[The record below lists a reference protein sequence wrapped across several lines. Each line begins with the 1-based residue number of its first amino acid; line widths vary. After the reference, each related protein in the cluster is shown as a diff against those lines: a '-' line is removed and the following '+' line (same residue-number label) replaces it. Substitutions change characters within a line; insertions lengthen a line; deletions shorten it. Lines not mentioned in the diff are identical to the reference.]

1 VNLLDSLLDAIVR
14 LDGDALV
21 MHVGEK
27 PYVVTTSEATGQFRG
42 PLAWGQV
49 ELSSRV
55 LTLEAVNG
63 MLGQILPIDQRS
75 LLDEYGA
82 TEYEVHGANDS
93 SQRFTIIAAR
103 GGDDIWLEVRRHPKA
118 VDVPGAVESEPRAAE
133 VEAAIEEVEPAAP
146 AIVSVPA
153 AVQPTVEVG
162 PETPAVEPAMAGPV
176 VQLRQ
181 EAEPASYTDQAE
193 VAVFHESAQAVEAE
207 IPAAESVQVIEQV
220 AKAAEVEAA
229 VSKPADEPTVTPVA
243 SPLEPVQFSEAFTPT
258 KVETPVQARI
268 DDALTQPTASASP
281 AEEEIRF
288 TDHQLEPEH
297 VLLTSEPDWG
307 DDVMTEGDLS
317 ELLRAS
323 AAAVLTGARASAIE
337 ADGEPEAPYFLTAE
351 ESSLE
356 ISLDEAISLGDEI
369 AVPAA
374 SASREEESSELPFT
388 PDDSASAARAA
399 LLAEQEEFWRAGAPV
414 SSKDEDLPAQS
425 GASAEPTR
433 EYMSAWDDA
442 APLSIEEPAGLARE
456 SVAVNVPLPVAD
468 TSMGEAAPTKV
479 TDEPTPILASAESQD
494 ADLPAASDED
504 ADGDGDVVH
513 PRPTAVIVPLS
524 RHVRPEPPVDIRAG
538 ANTLERVLH
547 LAAARGAATVY
558 VVARSAPMVRIDGEF
573 SSLEGEPAI
582 TTAVVERLTAE
593 LAPHGRDAASAD
605 AEWTIDVPEIG
616 RVRCMTF
623 RDHRGPGLIFRMV
636 PQRAISADQ
645 LGLPAEVQA
654 LCSEADGL
662 VLVAG
667 GRGSG
672 RSTLLT
678 SFVDLIN
685 RTRSEHVITAE
696 TKIEFLHENR
706 RSFISQRE
714 IQGDADAM
722 AATVRAASREEPD
735 VLIVEDLRT
744 PELVT
749 LALEGAQ
756 GGRLIFASVPA
767 PSAVSAVER
776 MIEMFPPERREKA
789 QMLLAGTLRGVVSQV
804 LLRKLRGGRVAAREV
819 LLNTPAVANLIREGK
834 TFQLPA
840 ALESGRRFGM
850 MPLAESLATLVREGT
865 VHPSH
870 AYRKAPNREQFL
882 AILRRDGVDT
892 STAERLA

>member
-27 PYVVTTSEATGQFRG
+27 PYVVTTSEATNEFRG

-55 LTLEAVNG
+55 LTVEAVNS
-63 MLGQILPIDQRS
+63 MLGQILPIDQRAA
-75 LLDEYGA
+75 LTEYGA
-82 TEYEVHGANDS
+82 TEYEVQGGTDIT
-93 SQRFTIIAAR
+93 QRFTIVAAR
-103 GGDDIWLEVRRHPKA
+103 GGDDIWLEVRRHPKIEA
-118 VDVPGAVESEPRAAE
+118 ALTLPPVAIGPARPEVPVESAPTSAAGSTVEAVEPQAAADFAAIAAADE
-133 VEAAIEEVEPAAP
+133 LSQKSVPVEAADQVAASITP
-146 AIVSVPA
+146 HVSAPFA
-153 AVQPTVEVG
+153 EAEKTVQEHTDE
-162 PETPAVEPAMAGPV
+162 PV
-176 VQLRQ
+176 VTAAARTEPQ
-181 EAEPASYTDQAE
+181 PASEPGLSITEPRTHATE
-193 VAVFHESAQAVEAE
+193 EEA
-207 IPAAESVQVIEQV
+207 
-220 AKAAEVEAA
+220 
-229 VSKPADEPTVTPVA
+229 
-243 SPLEPVQFSEAFTPT
+243 PLETITP
-258 KVETPVQARI
+258 
-268 DDALTQPTASASP
+268 LSSF
-281 AEEEIRF
+281 EEEIRLG
-288 TDHQLEPEH
+288 DRPLQPED
-297 VLLTSEPDWG
+297 VLLAADADWS
-307 DDVMTEGDLS
+307 DDVMTEGDLN

-323 AAAVLTGARASAIE
+323 AAAIITGKDNGPAAE
-337 ADGEPEAPYFLTAE
+337 TETEPETPYELTADDA
-351 ESSLE
+351 SLGM
-356 ISLDEAISLGDEI
+356 SLDDAL
-369 AVPAA
+369 AM
-374 SASREEESSELPFT
+374 EEEMAVAAGPNEEEPEQLPFQ
-388 PDDSASAARAA
+388 PEDEAAVHAA
-399 LLAEQEEFWRAGAPV
+399 LLEEGEHPWPAEARATLTSEPMPAAPSAAMASTSGPIPASDAAAPRAV
-414 SSKDEDLPAQS
+414 DEPAAAAPRESTSLNLPAF
-425 GASAEPTR
+425 AADTPTR
-433 EYMSAWDDA
+433 TEAT
-442 APLSIEEPAGLARE
+442 PRIVTEE
-456 SVAVNVPLPVAD
+456 S
-468 TSMGEAAPTKV
+468 
-479 TDEPTPILASAESQD
+479 TPILASAPTD
-494 ADLPAASDED
+494 HPFTRADVHAEHED
-504 ADGDGDVVH
+504 DVEEA
-513 PRPTAVIVPLS
+513 RPTAVVLPLS
-524 RHVRPEPPVDIRAG
+524 RHVRPEPPVDVRTG

-558 VVARSAPMVRIDGEF
+558 VIARSAPMVRIDGEF
-573 SSLEGEPAI
+573 SALEGEPSI

-593 LAPHGRDAASAD
+593 LAPHGRDAASGD

-696 TKIEFLHENR
+696 SQIEFLHENK

-714 IQGDADAM
+714 VRGDADAM
-722 AATVRAASREEPD
+722 AAAVRAAAREEPD
-735 VLIVEDLRT
+735 VLIIEDLRT

-756 GGRLIFASVPA
+756 AGRLVFASVPA
-767 PSAVSAVER
+767 PSAVSAIER
-776 MIEMFPPERREKA
+776 MIEMFPAERREKA
-789 QMLLAGTLRGVVSQV
+789 QVLLASVLRGVVSQV
-804 LLRKLRGGRVAAREV
+804 LLRKLRGGRIAAREV
-819 LLNTPAVANLIREGK
+819 LLSTPAIANLIREGK

-882 AILRRDGVDT
+882 GILRRDGVDT
-892 STAERLA
+892 SIAERLA

>member
-1 VNLLDSLLDAIVR
+1 
-14 LDGDALV
+14 

-49 ELSSRV
+49 ELSTRV

-63 MLGQILPIDQRS
+63 MLGQILPIDQRAS
-75 LLDEYGA
+75 LDEYGA
-82 TEYEVHGANDS
+82 TEYEVRGANDS

-118 VDVPGAVESEPRAAE
+118 EDVPVAVESEPAAAE
-133 VEAAIEEVEPAAP
+133 VEPAVGAVESAVPAVVAVPAVAEPAAE
-146 AIVSVPA
+146 
-153 AVQPTVEVG
+153 EVG
-162 PETPAVEPAMAGPV
+162 PETPAVEPAVAGPV
-176 VQLRQ
+176 TQLRQ
-181 EAEPASYTDQAE
+181 EAEAATERDQAE
-193 VAVFHESAQAVEAE
+193 VAILHEPAHPVGAE
-207 IPAAESVQVIEQV
+207 IPAPEPVQVIEQV

-229 VSKPADEPTVTPVA
+229 VSKPADEPPVIPVA
-243 SPLEPVQFSEAFTPT
+243 SQPELVPSSDAFKHEVEIPLP
-258 KVETPVQARI
+258 ARI
-268 DDALTQPTASASP
+268 DEAPAQPTASVP
-281 AEEEIRF
+281 PVEEDRF
-288 TDHQLEPEH
+288 SDNQLEPGH

-307 DDVMTEGDLS
+307 DDVMTEGDLN

-323 AAAVLTGARASAIE
+323 AATIITGETRASE
-337 ADGEPEAPYFLTAE
+337 MVTDGEPETPYFLTAE
-351 ESSLE
+351 DSSLE
-356 ISLDEAISLGDEI
+356 ISLDDAISLDDEM
-369 AVPAA
+369 PAPA
-374 SASREEESSELPFT
+374 SNREGESSELPFG
-388 PDDSASAARAA
+388 PDDSASATRAA
-399 LLAEQEEFWRAGAPV
+399 LLAEQEEFWGARASA
-414 SSKDEDLPAQS
+414 SSEDEDLPAPS
-425 GASAEPTR
+425 SAAEPPG
-433 EYMSAWDDA
+433 EFMSARDEA
-442 APLSIEEPAGLARE
+442 APLSIEEPAELARE
-456 SVAVNVPLPVAD
+456 LAAVIVPSPAAD
-468 TSMGEAAPTKV
+468 TPTAEATPTTV
-479 TDEPTPILASAESQD
+479 TEEPTPILASAESKYTPPPD
-494 ADLPAASDED
+494 ASDDDEVEEEV
-504 ADGDGDVVH
+504 AH

-696 TKIEFLHENR
+696 TQIEFLHENR

-714 IQGDADAM
+714 VRGDADAM
-722 AATVRAASREEPD
+722 AAAVRAASREEPD

-756 GGRLIFASVPA
+756 GGRLVFASVPA